1 MDAKQLHPNNEDIV
15 VAEKPIREIRKKISE
30 DEINVLLELIKEW
43 KDIYNV
49 YKDKLVPN
57 KKEALEII
65 EYLKYKYSIEEID
78 NPKIENIVYDNIVL
92 NEYYKNKLDGK
103 NPIIRLF
110 EVKDKKLYYIQV
122 SIFKN
127 NKKYYTN

>member
-57 KKEALEII
+57 KKSIRDNRI
-65 EYLKYKYSIEEID
+65 LK
-78 NPKIENIVYDNIVL
+78 
-92 NEYYKNKLDGK
+92 
-103 NPIIRLF
+103 
-110 EVKDKKLYYIQV
+110 IQ
-122 SIFKN
+122 IF
-127 NKKYYTN
+127 Y